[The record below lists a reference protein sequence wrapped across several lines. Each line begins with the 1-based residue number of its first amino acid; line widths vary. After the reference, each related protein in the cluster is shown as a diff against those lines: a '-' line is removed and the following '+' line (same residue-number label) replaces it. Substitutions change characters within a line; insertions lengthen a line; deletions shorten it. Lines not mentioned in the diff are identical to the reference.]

1 MISAE
6 SGYIKSGRSLVIVYD
21 FAESV
26 IFVVFKYFISP
37 NVLFLTKTLN
47 IFWKDVIFKWHK
59 VESFFP

>member
-21 FAESV
+21 FEESV
-26 IFVVFKYFISP
+26 IFVIFKYFISP

-47 IFWKDVIFKWHK
+47 IF
-59 VESFFP
+59 